1 MSIEQQPTNPAAPA
15 ESTPAQPATPPAA
28 PATAAPAAPAVD
40 VEEEIARRVKTEK
53 EKLYNDLSKE
63 KERAAKIEKEL
74 AEFKK
79 KADEEKARLEKERLE
94 KLTVEQRLQ
103 EELAQATNKINQF
116 ADGFEM
122 FKRETAEEIRKR
134 DLALFKE
141 KLVAGR
147 NDYLPELVTGNSE
160 EELKASFEASQRR
173 YKEIISQV
181 TPPAPQKP
189 NPAQVS
195 EIAAPAVPQTTPAP
209 TATKSSAEIMNMT
222 PEEYRAYKES
232 VFQKYNL

>member
-15 ESTPAQPATPPAA
+15 ETDPAQPATPPAA
-28 PATAAPAAPAVD
+28 PVTAAPAAPAVD

-79 KADEEKARLEKERLE
+79 KADEEKARVEKERLE

-103 EELAQATNKINQF
+103 EELAQATTKINQF

-147 NDYLPELVTGNSE
+147 TDYLPELVSGNSE
-160 EELKASFEASQRR
+160 EELKSSFEASQRR
-173 YKEIISQV
+173 YKEIVSHV
-181 TPPAPQKP
+181 AAPQKP

-209 TATKSSAEIMNMT
+209 TAAKSSTEIMSMT
-222 PEEYRAYKES
+222 PEEYKAYKET